1 MDCQVKQDKRLLA
14 ALLREASDRLE
25 HEADDMEQPKPRL
38 RLLRGGKLAVGVGLL
53 GVVGA
58 RLRDHWVTAT
68 TTAAAMSMAAGM
80 SLAVVQGP
88 GSPPAPTQPTVAP
101 TSYSDAQ
108 VDQSVFIPESPS
120 PTPAQTSTPSLS
132 STSVSVHPS
141 ADPTGS
147 PTGTNSAP
155 TGRPRP
161 SQAVSPQQSDR
172 GRPAHPRP
180 GDDVHDRRRSSTADG
195 SKPGPRR

>member
-1 MDCQVKQDKRLLA
+1 MDCQVKRDKLLLA
-14 ALLREASDRLE
+14 ALLREAVDRLE
-25 HEADDMEQPKPRL
+25 HEADVDQAKPRL
-38 RLLRGGKLAVGVGLL
+38 KLVRGGKLAVGIGLL
-53 GVVGA
+53 GIAGA

-68 TTAAAMSMAAGM
+68 TTAAAMSLAAGM

-88 GSPPAPTQPTVAP
+88 GAPPTPARPTVAP

-108 VDQSVFIPESPS
+108 VDQSVFIPESPA
-120 PTPAQTSTPSLS
+120 PAQTSTTSLS

-147 PTGTNSAP
+147 PTDTNSAP